1 LLCLP
6 LLIATGVWRRF
17 VLHVQAVVDGDRE
30 KDGGRAACENAVEQA
45 RKKRDRKRH
54 RNIIPNSIN
63 SFRI

>member
-1 LLCLP
+1 M
-6 LLIATGVWRRF
+6 
-17 VLHVQAVVDGDRE
+17 LHVQAVVDGDRE
-30 KDGGRAACENAVEQA
+30 KDGVRAACENAVEKA